1 MKLIDLIFRMN
12 YTLLQGSLEQD
23 ITEVIYDSRKAVP
36 GCIFLCL
43 PGAVTD
49 GHKYIPDVLEK
60 GAVALVVEQDVK
72 VPEHI
77 TVLKVDNSRVAL
89 AELAAAWYG
98 HPAEKLTTIGVTGTK
113 GKTTTTY
120 MIRGILEKAGLPTGL
135 IGTIEAIIGEKHIPA
150 SNTTPESYTIQKYF
164 AEMVGTMVLVLMGCG
179 SAVFLGCD
187 APAEILAVAFAFG
200 LSVVAM
206 AYSIG
211 GISGCHINPAI
222 TLGVWL
228 SKRMSGKDAA
238 GYMAGQFAG
247 ALIGSALGTELAAV
261 ISEKTL
267 EALLLIAL
275 PCVAVFLTVKKDFG
289 KDIPAE
295 ERPVYS
301 VRREVVTAA
310 LIGLVFGCYDGLI
323 GPGTGTFM
331 ILGFTGFLSLDL
343 ITAGGCAKA
352 TNLASNVAAA
362 VVWILHGNVLWE
374 IALPAI
380 ACSILGSYLG
390 ARYAIRGGSKKI
402 RNMMFVVL
410 ALLFIKMGY
419 ELLF

>member
-1 MKLIDLIFRMN
+1 M
-12 YTLLQGSLEQD
+12 
-23 ITEVIYDSRKAVP
+23 
-36 GCIFLCL
+36 
-43 PGAVTD
+43 
-49 GHKYIPDVLEK
+49 
-60 GAVALVVEQDVK
+60 
-72 VPEHI
+72 
-77 TVLKVDNSRVAL
+77 
-89 AELAAAWYG
+89 
-98 HPAEKLTTIGVTGTK
+98 
-113 GKTTTTY
+113 
-120 MIRGILEKAGLPTGL
+120 
-135 IGTIEAIIGEKHIPA
+135 
-150 SNTTPESYTIQKYF
+150 
-164 AEMVGTMVLVLMGCG
+164 
-179 SAVFLGCD
+179 
-187 APAEILAVAFAFG
+187 
-200 LSVVAM
+200 
-206 AYSIG
+206 
-211 GISGCHINPAI
+211 
-222 TLGVWL
+222 
-228 SKRMSGKDAA
+228 
-238 GYMAGQFAG
+238 
-247 ALIGSALGTELAAV
+247 
-261 ISEKTL
+261 
-267 EALLLIAL
+267 
-275 PCVAVFLTVKKDFG
+275 KKDFG

-362 VVWILHGNVLWE
+362 VVWILHGSVLWE
-374 IALPAI
+374 LALPAI